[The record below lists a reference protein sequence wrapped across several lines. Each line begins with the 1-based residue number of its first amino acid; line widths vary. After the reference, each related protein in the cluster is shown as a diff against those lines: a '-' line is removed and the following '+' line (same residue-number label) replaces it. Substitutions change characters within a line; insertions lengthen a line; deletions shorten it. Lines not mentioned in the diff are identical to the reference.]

1 MYLGE
6 GISKCAILASLNL
19 NLKNNRMFDIGL
31 QVLVKGI
38 VKCATLTSLNLKIF
52 GILFFRNS
60 RK

>member
-1 MYLGE
+1 
-6 GISKCAILASLNL
+6 
-19 NLKNNRMFDIGL
+19 MFDIGL